1 LNSSNNIV
9 VARAAAEIAFH
20 AVTDVIF
27 RWFRNLVQQINRA
40 HHHTGRAKAAL
51 QAVMDV
57 KGFLHR
63 VHFVTLGEPLNRR
76 HVSAIGLRHEHGAAL
91 HRFAIDMHG
100 AATTL
105 CGVAADMR
113 AGEAL
118 MVTDKFNQQSARF
131 DLSRNG
137 LPVDR
142 HVHIDEHDKPR
153 F

>member
-1 LNSSNNIV
+1 VFIRIGMTAANID
-9 VARAAAEIAFH
+9 AY
-20 AVTDVIF
+20 
-27 RWFRNLVQQINRA
+27 
-40 HHHTGRAKAAL
+40 HHHAGCAEAAL
-51 QAVMDV
+51 QAVMLAES
-57 KGFLHR
+57 FLHR
-63 VHFVTLGEPLNRR
+63 VQCAVRLRQTFDGDDAFARR
-76 HVSAIGLRHEHGAAL
+76 LHGEHGAAL

-105 CGVAADMR
+105 CGVAADMC
-113 AGEAL
+113 AGQAL